1 MNLAVRN
8 TRNKPFTN
16 TVYLYRQHS
25 YLSDSFAATPGGNSG
40 LIPYLNIMEKRAI
53 IAVLISFV
61 FFFGYTKA
69 MQYFYPTYG
78 KSDKATTQIEA
89 PQLIEKGVN
98 AGSLAQTPNMPTLE
112 IADSDIAEVLETDE
126 YVLEFSRNYGSI
138 TDVSFK
144 DFYDYE
150 KKDILKFIDA
160 KDGTRGIGAVDLW
173 VDGNLKQQPE
183 GKWKSASGGM
193 IIQTQYE
200 DIQLIRNYGVANSG
214 FANRLGLVIENTSD
228 QAQKIQFRILAGS
241 GIVSRNNIDRQYM
254 EANWI
259 GAEKV
264 KHIKAPKLNKPKTA
278 EIDYV
283 AVGTKSRH
291 FSSILQP
298 LGIDENVGLTAYVE
312 GYGEHDYGAYWVS
325 SEITLAANESKKM
338 DFVFY
343 LGPNRLQDL
352 EPIGLG
358 HVVNFGKLDGICK
371 ILVGG
376 MQLIHKGVG
385 NYGVAI
391 IILTLCMNVL
401 FMPLTKTSFMSM
413 QRMQLV
419 QPEMMKIKAKYK
431 NDAQKINTET
441 MALYKKHK
449 VNPMGG
455 CFPMLLQMPIFISLY
470 VGLSK
475 STELLGA
482 KFLWVKD
489 LASPDNVPLP
499 FDLPFIGNS
508 VHVLPL
514 IMVVAMV
521 MQQKISMGNMANAD
535 PNMAKQQKM
544 MMRFMPIFFGFIF
557 YPMPSGLVIYWLT
570 NTVTMTAY
578 QKFLKRQ
585 KVTSAIR
592 RIK

>member
-1 MNLAVRN
+1 
-8 TRNKPFTN
+8 
-16 TVYLYRQHS
+16 
-25 YLSDSFAATPGGNSG
+25 
-40 LIPYLNIMEKRAI
+40 MEKRAI

-61 FFFGYTKA
+61 FFFGYTKV
-69 MQYFYPTYG
+69 MQHYYPTYG
-78 KSDKATTQIEA
+78 KSDVVKAPTEA
-89 PQLIEKGVN
+89 PKLVGRGGDSKPLMQ
-98 AGSLAQTPNMPTLE
+98 APNMPVLE
-112 IADSDIAEVLETDE
+112 LIDGDVGETLETDK

-144 DFYDYE
+144 DFFDYE
-150 KKDILKFIDA
+150 TKDALKFIDA
-160 KDGTRGIGAVDLW
+160 KDGTKGIGAVDLW

-200 DIQLIRNYGVANSG
+200 NVQLTRNYGLSNNAY
-214 FANRLGLVIENTSD
+214 ANRLGLVLENTSN
-228 QAQKIQFRILAGS
+228 QTQKIQFRVLAGS
-241 GIVSRNNIDRQYM
+241 GVVARNTIDKQYT

-259 GAEKV
+259 GSEKI
-264 KHIKAPKLNKPKTA
+264 KHIKAPKINKPKTA
-278 EIDYV
+278 EEDYV
-283 AVGTKSRH
+283 AVATKSRH

-298 LGIDENVGLTAYVE
+298 LGIDKDVDLTAYVE
-312 GYGEHDYGAYWVS
+312 GYGEQDYGAYWVS
-325 SEITLAANESKKM
+325 SEMTLLPNESKKM

-371 ILVGG
+371 LLVGG
-376 MQLIHKGVG
+376 MQLIHKAVG

-419 QPEMMKIKAKYK
+419 QPEMMKLKEKYK
-431 NDAQKINTET
+431 GDAQKLNTET

-521 MQQKISMGNMANAD
+521 MQQKISMANMSTGD

-557 YPMPSGLVIYWLT
+557 YPMPSGLVVYWLT

-578 QKFLKRQ
+578 QKYLKSQ
-585 KVTSAIR
+585 KVTSVIR